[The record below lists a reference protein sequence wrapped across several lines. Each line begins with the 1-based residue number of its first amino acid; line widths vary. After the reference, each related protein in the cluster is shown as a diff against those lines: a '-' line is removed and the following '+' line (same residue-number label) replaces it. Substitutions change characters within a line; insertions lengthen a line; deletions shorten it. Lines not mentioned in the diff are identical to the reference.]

1 MASPRAPGRLTGSR
15 CQLDS
20 LGATV
25 VIEVGAG
32 VDRVTRWLAVSR
44 HTNQPAVARIQDGH
58 YTVDKE
64 SERKCNEMRRTHPYS
79 PQTIDA
85 VRVLGLEVAHARR
98 ARRWT
103 EAQLAERVGIS
114 AVTLRNIERGMP
126 TVGIGTVFEAA
137 TILGIDLFGA
147 DRDGLRS
154 MVERGRERLALLPAR
169 VREPTGPVRDDF

>member
-1 MASPRAPGRLTGSR
+1 M
-15 CQLDS
+15 
-20 LGATV
+20 V
-25 VIEVGAG
+25 VI
-32 VDRVTRWLAVSR
+32 LSIKKM
-44 HTNQPAVARIQDGH
+44 N
-58 YTVDKE
+58 E
-64 SERKCNEMRRTHPYS
+64 SLTMRRTHPYS

-114 AVTLRNIERGMP
+114 AVTLRNIERGTP

-154 MVERGRERLALLPAR
+154 MVERGRDRLALLPAR
-169 VREPTGPVRDDF
+169 VREPADPVRDDF

>member
-1 MASPRAPGRLTGSR
+1 
-15 CQLDS
+15 
-20 LGATV
+20 
-25 VIEVGAG
+25 
-32 VDRVTRWLAVSR
+32 
-44 HTNQPAVARIQDGH
+44 
-58 YTVDKE
+58 
-64 SERKCNEMRRTHPYS
+64 MRRTHPYS

-114 AVTLRNIERGMP
+114 AVTLRNIERGAP

-137 TILGIDLFGA
+137 TILGISLFGA

-154 MVERGRERLALLPAR
+154 MVERSRDRLALLPAR
-169 VREPTGPVRDDF
+169 VREPIGPVRDDF